1 MCNSGLGITNS
12 CYAHFTI
19 SFCSVSDMSQQRP
32 LIRRQP
38 RLQSIGRSEVVD
50 LEDPPDLAIEDDEDV
65 GVRYRFQVDDAELV
79 CSLSEQL
86 FTTLS
91 PGAHSAFKLSAE
103 CTYNFVHCR
112 PAVELGA
119 QYGQL
124 CRLLEKRARL
134 QFTKDCVNRIA
145 AVTKFISGLK
155 KITRREY
162 AAWHRVCQGGDSV
175 VASTNLESLCSICD
189 ELRIHM
195 SHWNSVRQRADS
207 RCCFESR
214 HSSLTDELDRIR
226 VQLFHLRDTAIW
238 WIDRLIDIGLRVL
251 AHCDVENLRKDTLW
265 NIMRGLED
273 FNLAVSAVSG
283 DSTHATV
290 RGAAF
295 HDDAITNRE
304 THNGLTSQLDKILRA
319 NSCHNLSIGIRLIPF
334 SRVLTVLANER
345 SKYIAAIVHRFFTTH
360 EQFLHISQCQNV
372 GEYCWAQKVSL
383 EVDMHAAPPSGETS
397 DYYTASESSTML
409 QVGSIVA
416 PDLSQD
422 MSPVIA
428 FLQTEY
434 DFAVGFLQIV
444 CHSTNLLRRPV
455 SRQPSQNSDSEAER
469 TSTIGDSTRGANDTE
484 IRPSDV
490 ERKSVSWSDARE
502 VTIIQQLV
510 QRYMQLLWK
519 HFGRRVLELFRRPAF
534 DGHTDAQLGSI
545 ILCPDAVVMV
555 IAHMVH
561 QTCVKGEHLGSQVA
575 SVPEECY
582 NTFMGSV
589 L

>member
-1 MCNSGLGITNS
+1 
-12 CYAHFTI
+12 
-19 SFCSVSDMSQQRP
+19 MSQQRP

-50 LEDPPDLAIEDDEDV
+50 LEDPPDLAIDDDEDV

-79 CSLSEQL
+79 CGLSEQL
-86 FTTLS
+86 FTTLN
-91 PGAHSAFKLSAE
+91 PGAHSAFKLNAE

-112 PAVELGA
+112 PAVELGTR
-119 QYGQL
+119 YGQL
-124 CRLLEKRARL
+124 CRLLEERARL
-134 QFTKDCVNRIA
+134 QFTRDCVNRIA

-162 AAWHRVCQGGDSV
+162 GAWHRVCQGGDSV
-175 VASTNLESLCSICD
+175 VATTNLESLCSICD

-195 SHWNSVRQRADS
+195 SHWNSVKQRADS
-207 RCCFESR
+207 RCWFESR

-226 VQLFHLRDTAIW
+226 IHLFHLRDAAIW
-238 WIDRLIDIGLRVL
+238 WIDQLINIGLRVL
-251 AHCDVENLRKDTLW
+251 AHCDVANLREDTLW

-273 FNLAVSAVSG
+273 FNLAVSAIGG
-283 DSTHATV
+283 DSRYATV

-295 HDDAITNRE
+295 HDDAII
-304 THNGLTSQLDKILRA
+304 THTSLTSQLDNISRA
-319 NSCHNLSIGIRLIPF
+319 NSCHNLSIGIKLIPF

-345 SKYIAAIVHRFFTTH
+345 SKYIASIVHRFFTTH

-372 GEYCWAQKVSL
+372 GEYCWTQKVSV
-383 EVDMHAAPPSGETS
+383 EVDKHAAPPSGETS
-397 DYYTASESSTML
+397 DYYTASESSAML

-469 TSTIGDSTRGANDTE
+469 TSTIGASETG
-484 IRPSDV
+484 IRSSDV

-510 QRYMQLLWK
+510 QRYMQLLWQ
-519 HFGRRVLELFRRPAF
+519 HFGRRALELFQRPAF
-534 DGHTDAQLGSI
+534 DGLVDDAHLGSVV
-545 ILCPDAVVMV
+545 LCPDAVVMV

-561 QTCVKGEHLGSQVA
+561 QTCVKGESLGWHIA
-575 SVPEECY
+575 RG
-582 NTFMGSV
+582 M
-589 L
+589 